1 MIVFTKT
8 VPDTDKQDLVDQH
21 KVWLNSLHVNRTGIN
36 SKLIDD
42 LLGAVAAQ
50 QKKTKHKK
58 NNKT

>member
-21 KVWLNSLHVNRTGIN
+21 KVWLNSLHVAKTGTN

-42 LLGAVAAQ
+42 LLGAVAAY
-50 QKKTKHKK
+50 QKKTKKK
-58 NNKT
+58 NTKT